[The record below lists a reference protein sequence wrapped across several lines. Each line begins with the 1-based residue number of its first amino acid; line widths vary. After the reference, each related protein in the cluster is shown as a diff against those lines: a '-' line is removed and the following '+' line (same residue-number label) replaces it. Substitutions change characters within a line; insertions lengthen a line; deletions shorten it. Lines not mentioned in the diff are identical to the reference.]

1 MRFFK
6 FLFFSVIV
14 VFIQLQVLSAQS
26 FDSFLT
32 ILEQAES
39 TNSSIRIEL
48 KEGDDFY
55 VGELLSFSKNDVTI
69 EISAGTITITFDKI
83 DEIRIIDI
91 SNEEEL
97 WFPLHSDNR
106 LFIYPT
112 AIASKAGTGYYQNIY
127 VLFSNLSYTPINGLS
142 FNLFFGN
149 IPELIFDEN
158 IFSFGLK
165 YSLKP
170 IKDVHLAVSANKYGD
185 FISESGGFTTFSTLG
200 TYSYQNTDFTFGLGF
215 GANDGEISDPIA
227 LFGLQTRLR
236 ERLSFVAENL
246 ILPGSESAV
255 FSAGSRFLGKRIS
268 ADLGFFFNPDEFE
281 TIVPFVSFTTTF

>member
-39 TNSSIRIEL
+39 TNSLIRIEL

-69 EISAGTITITFDKI
+69 EISAGTITISFDKI

-170 IKDVHLAVSANKYGD
+170 INDVHLAVSANRYGD
-185 FISESGGFTTFSTLG
+185 FLNEGNAITTFSTLG

-215 GANDGEISDPIA
+215 GANEGEISKPIA

-236 ERLSFVAENL
+236 ERLSFVTENL
-246 ILPGSESAV
+246 ILPGSEDAV

-268 ADLGFFFNPDEFE
+268 ADLGFLYNPDEFV

>member
-39 TNSSIRIEL
+39 TNSSIRIEF
-48 KEGDDFY
+48 KDNDNFY
-55 VGELLSFSKNDVTI
+55 VGDLISYTQNDVTV
-69 EISAGTITITFDKI
+69 EISTGTITVSFEKI
-83 DEIRIIDI
+83 EEIRIVNPEAKEDY
-91 SNEEEL
+91 
-97 WFPLHSDNR
+97 WFPLHSANR

-112 AIASKAGTGYYQNIY
+112 AISSEVGTGYYQNIY
-127 VLFSNLSYTPINGLS
+127 VLFSNVSYTPIKGLS
-142 FNLFFGN
+142 FNLFFSN
-149 IPELIFDEN
+149 IPELTFDEN
-158 IFSFGLK
+158 VYSFGLK

-215 GANDGEISDPIA
+215 GANEGEISEPIA

-236 ERLSFVAENL
+236 ERLSFVTENL

>member
-14 VFIQLQVLSAQS
+14 VFIQLQLLSAQS

-39 TNSSIRIEL
+39 TNSLIRIEL

-69 EISAGTITITFDKI
+69 EISAGTITISFDKI

-170 IKDVHLAVSANKYGD
+170 INDVHLAVSVNRYGD
-185 FISESGGFTTFSTLG
+185 FLNEGNAITTFSTLG

-215 GANDGEISDPIA
+215 GANEGEISKPIA

-236 ERLSFVAENL
+236 ERLSFVTENL
-246 ILPGSESAV
+246 ILPGSEDAV

-268 ADLGFFFNPDEFE
+268 ADLGFLYNPDEFV

>member
-1 MRFFK
+1 MRLFK

-14 VFIQLQVLSAQS
+14 VFIQLQLVNAQS
-26 FDSFLT
+26 AHSFLT

-39 TNSSIRIEL
+39 TNSTIRIEL

-69 EISAGTITITFDKI
+69 EILAGSITISFDNI
-83 DEIRIIDI
+83 DEIRIINI

-127 VLFSNLSYTPINGLS
+127 VLFSNVSYTPIKGLS
-142 FNLFFGN
+142 FNLFFSN
-149 IPELIFDEN
+149 IPELTFDEN
-158 IFSFGLK
+158 VYSFGLK

-170 IKDVHLAVSANKYGD
+170 INDVHIAVSANRNGD
-185 FISESGGFTTFSTLG
+185 ILNEGNAITTFSTLG
-200 TYSYQNTDFTFGLGF
+200 TYSFKNTDFTFGLGF
-215 GANDGEISDPIA
+215 GSYEGEVSDPLV
-227 LFGLQTRLR
+227 LFGLQTRIR
-236 ERLSFVAENL
+236 ERLAIVTENL